1 MVKRSFYVIVRF
13 TNCNSFQELS
23 AVLDGHEPEV
33 QNVGHKGESLLQQ
46 VHDSSP
52 DHAVVTGKVADVSQ
66 KFQELQQKLK
76 AQEEALASKIK
87 DTDDFNAKVDELEGC
102 VQDAREKLAAVGP
115 VSTDPTAVEK
125 QLELVRVSSKPQ
137 EYQRSTSKNNFAKY

>member
-1 MVKRSFYVIVRF
+1 MRPNGEVVILRVIHY
-13 TNCNSFQELS
+13 TLQELS
-23 AVLDGHEPEV
+23 AVLDDHAPEV

-76 AQEEALASKIK
+76 AQEEALSNKIK
-87 DTDDFNAKVDELEGC
+87 DTDDFNAKVDELDNC
-102 VQDAREKLAAVGP
+102 IQDAREKLAAVGP

-125 QLELVRVSSKPQ
+125 QLDLVRVSTKPIECQ
-137 EYQRSTSKNNFAKY
+137 ISN

>member
-1 MVKRSFYVIVRF
+1 MG
-13 TNCNSFQELS
+13 Q
-23 AVLDGHEPEV
+23 
-33 QNVGHKGESLLQQ
+33 KGESLLEK

-66 KFQELQQKLK
+66 KFQELQEKLR

-87 DTDDFNAKVDELEGC
+87 DTDDFNAKVDDLEGC
-102 VQDAREKLAAVGP
+102 IQDARAKLAAVGP

-125 QLELVRVSSKPQ
+125 QLELVRVSSKRQ
-137 EYQRSTSKNNFAKY
+137 ECQRRKIILLNTDKQTTDTLT

>member
-1 MVKRSFYVIVRF
+1 MCLQTFNF
-13 TNCNSFQELS
+13 FQELS
-23 AVLDGHEPEV
+23 AVLDGHAPEV

-76 AQEEALASKIK
+76 VQEEALASKIK

-102 VQDAREKLAAVGP
+102 IQDTREKLAAVGP

-125 QLELVRVSSKPQ
+125 QLELVQVSNKLQ
-137 EYQRSTSKNNFAKY
+137 ECQI

>member
-1 MVKRSFYVIVRF
+1 MVISRVIYC
-13 TNCNSFQELS
+13 TFQELT
-23 AVLDGHEPEV
+23 AVLDDHAPEV

-66 KFQELQQKLK
+66 KFQELQQKLR
-76 AQEEALASKIK
+76 AQEEALSNKIK
-87 DTDDFNAKVDELEGC
+87 DTDDFNAKVDELDTC
-102 VQDAREKLAAVGP
+102 IQDAREKLAAVGP

-125 QLELVRVSSKPQ
+125 QLDLVRVSNEPK
-137 EYQRSTSKNNFAKY
+137 EYQMSN

>member
-1 MVKRSFYVIVRF
+1 M
-13 TNCNSFQELS
+13 
-23 AVLDGHEPEV
+23 
-33 QNVGHKGESLLQQ
+33 LQQ

-76 AQEEALASKIK
+76 AQEEALSNKIK
-87 DTDDFNAKVDELEGC
+87 DTDDFNAKVDELDTC
-102 VQDAREKLAAVGP
+102 IQDAREKLAAFGP

-125 QLELVRVSSKPQ
+125 QLDLVRVSHQPKECQIS
-137 EYQRSTSKNNFAKY
+137 N

>member
-1 MVKRSFYVIVRF
+1 MSASLDERGEQLSAIEAASHDYHVTVKKVEDVFSEAFDVVDAPVVCGTDTESASQQLAKIK
-13 TNCNSFQELS
+13 ELS
-23 AVLDGHEPEV
+23 AVLDDHAPEV

-87 DTDDFNAKVDELEGC
+87 DTDDFNAKVDELDEVHTGY
-102 VQDAREKLAAVGP
+102 
-115 VSTDPTAVEK
+115 S
-125 QLELVRVSSKPQ
+125 
-137 EYQRSTSKNNFAKY
+137 

>member
-1 MVKRSFYVIVRF
+1 VVILRVIYY
-13 TNCNSFQELS
+13 TFQELT
-23 AVLDGHEPEV
+23 AVLDDHAPEV

-76 AQEEALASKIK
+76 AQEEALSNKIK
-87 DTDDFNAKVDELEGC
+87 DTDDFNAKVDDLDAC
-102 VQDAREKLAAVGP
+102 IQDAREKLAAVGP

-125 QLELVRVSSKPQ
+125 QLDLVRVSNKPK
-137 EYQRSTSKNNFAKY
+137 EYHICLHSCVFAGC